1 MVYHYTGL
9 IVMVTSMITLG
20 FNISNLRK
28 TIAGNKA
35 MKRIAF
41 FGMGLADLAKEYRK
55 AQERDGKDG

>member
-41 FGMGLADLAKEYRK
+41 LESEIDNL
-55 AQERDGKDG
+55 RDAVLELQRGK